1 MLSEGE
7 AHLKMYPN
15 NFGIIWYIDMLLL
28 HILSEYIPMGKNYNN
43 VKYKL
48 NFKLSIHI
56 KIPL

>member
-28 HILSEYIPMGKNYNN
+28 HISFRVHSDGK
-43 VKYKL
+43 KL
-48 NFKLSIHI
+48 Q
-56 KIPL
+56 